1 MLSDRDIEKLIQPI
15 VDRQNAISRY
25 VIRKIA
31 QRVKEVG
38 ELLPSDVYKLERL
51 YKSGADVRAI
61 NKEIARLTKIQENE
75 IKKLIRRVAI
85 DSYKDAKPFYDYRK
99 IPFIDFADNKSLQNI
114 VKAIEKQ
121 TLGTYQ
127 NLSKAQAFMLRDRKN
142 PKILK
147 PTPIA
152 KAYQSV
158 IDEAVQASQSGAVD
172 FRTAMRRTMT
182 QLSDSGI
189 CHVEY
194 NTESGRRYSQRLDTA
209 VRRNIEDGV
218 RAINQG
224 VQDETGKQFGA
235 DGKEITVHAMSAP
248 DHEPVQGHQFTNE
261 EYEKLQSSEPF
272 KDLDGQEFAPIER
285 HIGVLNCK
293 HFTYSIICGV
303 SKPVY
308 TKAQLEKIKEDNQK
322 GYTDKAGH
330 HYTKYECSQ
339 KMRDMETKIR
349 QQKERYMTL
358 MSCGDAEGADKA
370 RAKVKQFNKEYS
382 EFARACGLST
392 QFDRTRV
399 EGYS

>member
-1 MLSDRDIEKLIQPI
+1 MLSEKQIDKLIQPI

-61 NKEIARLTKIQENE
+61 NKEIARLTKIQESE

-99 IPFIDFADNKSLQNI
+99 IPFIDFADNKSLQNV

-121 TLGTYQ
+121 TLGAYQ

-172 FRTAMRRTMT
+172 FNTAMRRTMT

-209 VRRNIEDGV
+209 VRRNLTDGV

-261 EYEKLQSSEPF
+261 EYEKLQSSESF
-272 KDLDGQEFAPIER
+272 KDLDGQEFSPIER

-308 TKAQLEKIKEDNQK
+308 TKEQLEKIKEDNQK

-358 MSCGDAEGADKA
+358 MSCGDTEGADKA